1 MAVSL
6 GAVTE
11 FAQVYHIRLSRS
23 KTALVCHHY
32 GQRRV
37 MRMDVDFVEDMLR
50 DTFDV
55 NVSGHSPDIEVLRC
69 TFRFCDSL
77 GNAHLRIDIV
87 VTNAGLEGDLHIGFD
102 THDAAFKLHAKG
114 FHVSQTESA
123 SSQVTRAR

>member
-11 FAQVYHIRLSRS
+11 FAQVYHFRLSLS

-77 GNAHLRIDIV
+77 GNTQKRLDIV

-102 THDAAFKLHAKG
+102 THDAAFMLDAKG
-114 FHVSQTESA
+114 FHVSQTENA
-123 SSQVTRAR
+123 SR

>member
-6 GAVTE
+6 GAASE
-11 FAQVYHIRLSRS
+11 FAQVYHFRLSLS

-37 MRMDVDFVEDMLR
+37 MRNNVDFVEFLLCC
-50 DTFDV
+50 TLYV

-77 GNAHLRIDIV
+77 GNTQKRLDIV

-102 THDAAFKLHAKG
+102 THDAAFKLDAKG
-114 FHVSQTESA
+114 FHVSQTENA
-123 SSQVTRAR
+123 SR